1 MDKKT
6 GIIIGIIT
14 AVIVIL
20 VAVVFVMEG
29 SSNNSTLAADVIAK
43 INGNDYSVTDF
54 KNYIKLSNLED
65 GDINK
70 KMDEEGIQDML
81 EHFLQEKIYSEAA
94 KNNGIELESGDVA
107 SFSKEYDEKASTL
120 VAANISR
127 EDYEKYKT
135 DNRLK
140 QELQMN
146 ISKYYELPSGEYE
159 TIKENYEKQGMYKT
173 YGYRLM
179 AIPYENPKSGDE
191 SGDVSG
197 DVSGDSESGEKEDLS
212 REAQMKVAE
221 DVLARIKSGDDFEK
235 LSKEYG
241 STRISFKGNSYV
253 LVNGDL
259 EYATMPLLSSKLG
272 SEDLYN
278 AVIKLK
284 NGDVTDIIE
293 DEQYTTLQ
301 IVKVESVE
309 DGFTGEGETELK
321 EVLLSQT
328 ADGIISAGM
337 KYEVNKRA
345 VLRTMYD
352 N

>member
-6 GIIIGIIT
+6 GIIVGIIT
-14 AVIVIL
+14 VVIVIL
-20 VAVVFVMEG
+20 VAVVFVMEKNSDD
-29 SSNNSTLAADVIAK
+29 SSLPDDVIAE
-43 INGNDYSVTDF
+43 INGNNYTVTEF
-54 KNYIKLSNLED
+54 KNYIKLSNLDD

-70 KMDEEGIQDML
+70 EMDEEEIQDML
-81 EHFLQEKIYSEAA
+81 EQFLQEKIYSEAA
-94 KNNGIELESGDVA
+94 KNNGIELESGDVE
-107 SFSKEYDEKASTL
+107 SFTKEYDEKVSTL

-135 DNRLK
+135 DNSLK
-140 QELQMN
+140 QELQTN
-146 ISKYYELPSGEYE
+146 ISKYYEYPDDDYE
-159 TIKENYEKQGMYKT
+159 TVKENCKNQDMYKT

-212 REAQMKVAE
+212 REAQKKVAE

-278 AVIKLK
+278 AVIKL
-284 NGDVTDIIE
+284 NSGDVTDIIE

-321 EVLLSQT
+321 EVLLSQS
-328 ADGIISAGM
+328 ADSIISAGI
-337 KYEVNKRA
+337 KYEVNQRA